1 MARTNRKARA
11 IRRARMIAHDDWAKR
26 RWDNA
31 FNDDW
36 DYEYLLRA
44 LRVKLVTMSRYF
56 NNLSYIRRGPYY
68 GGQMSLAIKLI
79 DIILDKGGNMDFKRV
94 GKGNT
99 FPFKVNIHN
108 RSRIPSPDYHGEHFW
123 CEEQRLR
130 FDKAWMLLWRILLE
144 KMMSWSD

>member
-1 MARTNRKARA
+1 MARTNRKSRA
-11 IRRARMIAHDDWAKR
+11 IRRAQMIAHDDWAKR

-31 FNDDW
+31 FDDDW

-56 NNLSYIRRGPYY
+56 THLSYIRRGPYY
-68 GGQMSLAIKLI
+68 GGQMSLAINLI
-79 DIILDKGGNMDFKRV
+79 DIILDKGGQGD
-94 GKGNT
+94 
-99 FPFKVNIHN
+99 FKVNMHN
-108 RSRIPSPDYHGEHFW
+108 RPRIPSPDYHGEHFW

-130 FDKAWMLLWRILLE
+130 FDKAWMLLWRLLSE